1 MLACVGK
8 SAQLG
13 LHNWLPDAME
23 GPTPVSALLHSATMV
38 TAGIYL
44 IIRFSHLFEFS
55 INILNFISIIALL
68 TILFSSFIA
77 MGQYDLKKIIAYS
90 TTSQLGYMFLAC
102 GSSQYFF
109 AFQHLFDHAFF
120 KAVLFLG
127 AGSII
132 YCVGGKQ
139 DIREFGGL
147 YKYMPITYL
156 SFFIGT
162 FSLLGFPSTSGFYS
176 KESIIESIFLR
187 TEFEELIALLT
198 MLSVSFSAYY
208 SIQLFY
214 ILFHNNLC
222 LNYKNI
228 LIEPPLIKFSLIF
241 LSFIGLVGG
250 YLFFDIFST
259 SSSFFQNSFYFSY
272 SQEFIETIDDLN

>member
-1 MLACVGK
+1 
-8 SAQLG
+8 
-13 LHNWLPDAME
+13 
-23 GPTPVSALLHSATMV
+23 
-38 TAGIYL
+38 
-44 IIRFSHLFEFS
+44 
-55 INILNFISIIALL
+55 
-68 TILFSSFIA
+68 
-77 MGQYDLKKIIAYS
+77 
-90 TTSQLGYMFLAC
+90 
-102 GSSQYFF
+102 
-109 AFQHLFDHAFF
+109 
-120 KAVLFLG
+120 
-127 AGSII
+127 
-132 YCVGGKQ
+132 
-139 DIREFGGL
+139 
-147 YKYMPITYL
+147 
-156 SFFIGT
+156 
-162 FSLLGFPSTSGFYS
+162 
-176 KESIIESIFLR
+176 
-187 TEFEELIALLT
+187 